1 MATFTIRVKDLVEQ
15 GFDFGLTSQDYPIF
29 REQLRGTLDED
40 NRWQY
45 NIVETEDG
53 GQHFYGLNRKIID
66 HYYYR
71 EIGQESTDMF
81 RYMLNEKMRLTM
93 PFYNQM
99 LYSESLT
106 FDPFSTQDTTRTANA
121 TTNNSAEA
129 NSRSVSGATPQ
140 VALSGNGD
148 YATSFTDAN
157 SQSTGANTASDT
169 MHVTGSQ
176 GHTAALLMQWR
187 RSFLN
192 IEASIVN
199 ELDSLFMQIT
209 DTEDSM
215 YERNNRVGLFARSA
229 FWPYF

>member
-1 MATFTIRVKDLVEQ
+1 MATFTIRVKDLIEQ
-15 GFDFGLTSQDYPIF
+15 GYDFGLTKDDYPLF
-29 REQLRGTLDED
+29 HEQIRGVLDED

-45 NIVETEDG
+45 VKVETPEG
-53 GQHFYGLNRKIID
+53 GQHFYGLNRKILEA
-66 HYYYR
+66 YYYR
-71 EIGQESTDMF
+71 ELGQESPDMF
-81 RYMLNEKMRLTM
+81 RFMLNQKMRLIM

-106 FDPFSTQDTTRTANA
+106 FDPFATMDTTHESSSTAANTANGKA
-121 TTNNSAEA
+121 RTVTGN
-129 NSRSVSGATPQ
+129 TPQ
-140 VALSGNGD
+140 VGLSGNAD
-148 YATSFTDAN
+148 YASQFSDSN
-157 SQSTGANTASDT
+157 SQSTGENNASNTVHS
-169 MHVTGSQ
+169 TGSQ

-215 YERNNRVGLFARSA
+215 YERTDRVGFRRSA